1 MKKVVVHNVRA
12 IPFFES
18 VNECVNDRA
27 FYELR
32 ERHTH
37 RSFGLSGTPSLA
49 ADNSSRNRM
58 GMPSSTGACDASSE
72 KNLKTRLPEKNFGQ
86 KMQVVVH
93 DVRAIFCR
101 KMQVVVHDVR
111 AIPRE
116 NAKECRSYAKPETFS
131 FSTRCSKCN
140 PPLFFTQE
148 DSREKILAYELH

>member
-93 DVRAIFCR
+93 DVRAIFAEKCKLSFTMFAQFLV
-101 KMQVVVHDVR
+101 KMQRSVVHTLN
-111 AIPRE
+111 PRHFPFPPGAP
-116 NAKECRSYAKPETFS
+116 NALHHYFS
-131 FSTRCSKCN
+131 PK
-140 PPLFFTQE
+140 
-148 DSREKILAYELH
+148 KIAGRRY